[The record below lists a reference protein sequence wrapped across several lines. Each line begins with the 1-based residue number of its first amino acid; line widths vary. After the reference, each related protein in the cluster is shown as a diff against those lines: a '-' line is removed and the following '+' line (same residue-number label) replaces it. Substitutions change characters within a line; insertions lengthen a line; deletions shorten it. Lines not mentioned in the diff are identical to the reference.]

1 MKNNIITIISAL
13 VLLFSFSNSANA
25 TPSFASKYE
34 KKCSYCHNAWPQLNA
49 KGRSFRERGYRFKQ
63 DLKGKSPVFTEA
75 GSFPI
80 SALIQSRPYDKKS
93 SGERKMRAL
102 QEIELFIGGAINHNV
117 SGFFEVEAEDDEN
130 SFEVRIANMAM
141 SYRLND
147 MVNLHATYAPTFWAD
162 SYGLMGNQFRLT
174 RGKVG
179 YIDQSFGG
187 ANGKPRDRRQN
198 FEISGRANKFF
209 YIAGISGESGD
220 SQGVTSDTISARIA
234 YDITNSIMI
243 GAFTGSGTTKA
254 DPTLTPATV
263 DRDFS
268 RNGFDFQADI
278 GNSRIQGAYIMA
290 EDDVTD
296 ATSTVKNN
304 AYSLQYIYHIKTV
317 TGSPTFVPVVRL
329 DSYEKSNGND
339 SYDEVTLNLTYYINE
354 NFKSFIE
361 YWDQVS
367 VPGTVVADNR
377 TTLQFTIGF

>member
-1 MKNNIITIISAL
+1 MKNNIITILTTLI
-13 VLLFSFSNSANA
+13 LLFSFSNSANA
-25 TPSFASKYE
+25 TPNFASKYE

-49 KGRSFRERGYRFKQ
+49 KGRSFRERGYRFKE
-63 DLKGKSPVFTEA
+63 DLKGKSPIFTES

-102 QEIELFIGGAINHNV
+102 QEIELFIGGAINHTV

-130 SFEVRIANMAM
+130 DFEVRLANMAM
-141 SYRLND
+141 SYRVND
-147 MVNLHATYAPTFWAD
+147 LVNIHATYAPTFWAD

-174 RGKVG
+174 RSKVG
-179 YIDQSFGG
+179 FIDQSFGG

-198 FEISGRANKFF
+198 FELSGRANKFF
-209 YIAGISGESGD
+209 YIASIGGESGD
-220 SQGVTSDTISARIA
+220 SQGVKSDAISGRIA
-234 YDITNSIMI
+234 YDITNAIMI

-254 DPTLTPATV
+254 DSAVPTV

-268 RNGFDFQADI
+268 RNGIDFQADI

-290 EDDVTD
+290 EDDITD
-296 ATSTVKNN
+296 ASSKEKNN
-304 AYSLQYIYHIKTV
+304 AYSLQYIYHMKTA

-329 DSYEKSNGND
+329 DSYEKEDGKD

-354 NFKSFIE
+354 NFKGFIE
-361 YWDQVS
+361 YWDQIS
-367 VPGTVVADNR
+367 VPGTVTADNR
-377 TTLQFTIGF
+377 TTLQFTVGF